1 MTGIWARNGTLGA
14 EGRRLQRRPARAAA
28 FGLVAALLLAGPS
41 IAEPTSQG
49 AQKAEPKPAPQTPP
63 AAAQWAQPFAPVI
76 GSRWRIV
83 TETTVSD
90 ASGPTPRQSR
100 TTMRYDVAYTARE
113 GAGYRVT
120 RVLREVTSDGNID
133 SEKLSAAAFALFRDI
148 TVEGITD
155 AAGKPLRVV
164 NEAEV
169 RPLASAV
176 VERIA
181 VPFADKPQTAAI
193 LRQAMSSMLQ
203 PKDGHVATVWLDPLP
218 MLAEWQNTGLT
229 PGVEQRTDSFL
240 PSPFGGIL
248 RSERVQRLTQDA
260 RPERFSILATVTPD
274 PTSFRNIMLSIL
286 RRVAADQ
293 PSAPAINERMVEEA
307 FRQMKMDIR
316 LNQKIDVE
324 DGMVRRL
331 RGELTVQGN
340 AGGQKRKHTNTT
352 VVTVTPAP

>member
-1 MTGIWARNGTLGA
+1 
-14 EGRRLQRRPARAAA
+14 
-28 FGLVAALLLAGPS
+28 
-41 IAEPTSQG
+41 
-49 AQKAEPKPAPQTPP
+49 
-63 AAAQWAQPFAPVI
+63 
-76 GSRWRIV
+76 
-83 TETTVSD
+83 
-90 ASGPTPRQSR
+90 
-100 TTMRYDVAYTARE
+100 MRYEVAYTARE

-120 RVLREVTSDGNID
+120 RVLREVNSDGNI
-133 SEKLSAAAFALFRDI
+133 ETENLTAAAFAMFRDI

-193 LRQAMSSMLQ
+193 LRQAISSMLQ
-203 PKDGHVATVWLDPLP
+203 PKDGRVATVWLDPLP
-218 MLAEWQNTGLT
+218 MLAEWQNTGLR
-229 PGVEQRTDSFL
+229 PGVEQRTDGVL

-248 RSERVQRLTQDA
+248 RSDRVQQLTADA

-274 PTSFRNIMLSIL
+274 PTSFRNMMLSIL
-286 RRVAADQ
+286 RRVAADL
-293 PSAPAINERMVEEA
+293 PSAPAVNERMVEEA
-307 FRQMKMDIR
+307 FRQMKMDVR

-331 RGELTVQGN
+331 RAELTVQGS
-340 AGGQKRKHTNTT
+340 AGGQKRMSTNTT